1 MSNCIRVAADA
12 FDVATGPQKQFFE
25 AYVVNF
31 FKPCWT
37 LPPPLPRVTGR
48 HPGAP
53 LWRPVV
59 PESKVKDSRMM
70 IFGKDATGR
79 ILIFIENFDA

>member
-1 MSNCIRVAADA
+1 M
-12 FDVATGPQKQFFE
+12 FDVATGPQKQFFK

-53 LWRPVV
+53 LIDPHYLCGWI
-59 PESKVKDSRMM
+59 ELGQFNLSRSMM
-70 IFGKDATGR
+70 LD
-79 ILIFIENFDA
+79 NDV